1 MTQRT
6 KDLGVNG
13 ENLAA
18 QYLEAN
24 GWRILER
31 NFRIRRAEID
41 LIAEREG
48 MIVFVEVKTRLSN
61 KFGRPAEAVDERKQ
75 RKIIMAAGVFMQRAE
90 FAQCTCRSLNST
102 ASGNSIKSKT
112 RLKSTGEVGDC
123 LQKYT
128 ARQRW
133 AWTA

>member
-90 FAQCTCRSLNST
+90 FAQCACRFDVMEVFKLN
-102 ASGNSIKSKT
+102 
-112 RLKSTGEVGDC
+112 GEWQLNQIENAFEVNG
-123 LQKYT
+123 
-128 ARQRW
+128 
-133 AWTA
+133 